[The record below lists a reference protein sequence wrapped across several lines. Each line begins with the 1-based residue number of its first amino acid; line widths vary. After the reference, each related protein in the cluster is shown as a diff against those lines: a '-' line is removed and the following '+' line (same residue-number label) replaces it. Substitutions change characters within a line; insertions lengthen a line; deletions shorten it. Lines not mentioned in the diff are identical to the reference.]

1 MRGFAENDG
10 GRRRMLTS
18 MIQTRV
24 IDFQRNK
31 VEDGRAIAYIG
42 ALILQPPAK
51 TPGVWILQTA
61 ISIKDRA
68 MHCDK
73 RGYGRTHAV
82 YNAILS
88 TERGIR
94 EVRIREV
101 WNARKRNHNTMAGEQ
116 LLHFCARR
124 RIENDYLSNIFFHN
138 RRNNRRPR
146 RFQGVKVKQF
156 LFLITR

>member
-1 MRGFAENDG
+1 MARHVIFGNRWDFAEIERCADSQKTM
-10 GRRRMLTS
+10 RKRRMLTS
-18 MIQTRV
+18 AIQTRV

-31 VEDGRAIAYIG
+31 VNKEDSRAIAYISTRWS
-42 ALILQPPAK
+42 AK

-88 TERGIR
+88 TERYGYVKYETR
-94 EVRIREV
+94 G
-101 WNARKRNHNTMAGEQ
+101 NAITTWWRGAAIAFLCEEANRKYG
-116 LLHFCARR
+116 
-124 RIENDYLSNIFFHN
+124 YLSNIFFHN
-138 RRNNRRPR
+138 RRNRRPHNSR
-146 RFQGVKVKQF
+146 S
-156 LFLITR
+156 